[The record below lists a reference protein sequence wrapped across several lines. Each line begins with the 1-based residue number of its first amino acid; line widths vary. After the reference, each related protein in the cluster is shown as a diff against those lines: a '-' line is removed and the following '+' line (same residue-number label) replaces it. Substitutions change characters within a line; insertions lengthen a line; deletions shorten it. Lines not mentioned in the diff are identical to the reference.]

1 MKKTLIS
8 SVLSFLKQTF
18 IFSGTDNIL
27 WHEAL
32 FWVHMYVHAC
42 ILSFLTLRNIRL
54 EYLQEA
60 NIYVY
65 EEDIYN
71 KEDYMEN

>member
-1 MKKTLIS
+1 
-8 SVLSFLKQTF
+8 
-18 IFSGTDNIL
+18 
-27 WHEAL
+27 
-32 FWVHMYVHAC
+32 MYVHAC
-42 ILSFLTLRNIRL
+42 ILSFLTLRNMRL